1 MVQIS
6 TRVLV
11 AALAAAPALAI
22 PLSQPVEAS
31 VSARDVNDVELDAR
45 NPFLGK
51 IFKKAAGFLGFGRD
65 LEDLETRE
73 FADEL
78 LDFEARDFDDNM
90 ELDAREFEE
99 VVSDLEARNPFLG
112 KIFKKAAGFLG
123 FGRNFDDEI
132 DARAFEEELLEAREE
147 MTELDAR
154 ELAEF
159 VGDLEA
165 RNPFLGKIF
174 KKAAGFLGFGRDLE
188 AELDAREFDEA
199 VNELEARNP
208 FLGKIFKKA
217 AGFLGF
223 GRDVSN
229 EIDARDLED
238 ELLEAREQLT
248 ELDAREFDEF
258 VGDLEARNPFLGK
271 IFKKAAGF
279 LGFGRDF
286 EDSEFEARDFDVEE
300 VDARDFFDYEDFE
313 AREIDELD

>member
-99 VVSDLEARNPFLG
+99 VVS
-112 KIFKKAAGFLG
+112 
-123 FGRNFDDEI
+123 
-132 DARAFEEELLEAREE
+132 
-147 MTELDAR
+147 
-154 ELAEF
+154 
-159 VGDLEA
+159 DLEA